1 MILIIVATHL
11 FFAIV
16 SSPSTTT
23 FTDVL
28 FSAFVF
34 KTGSSIETWTGITSL
49 GKNGTVEWT
58 WNNKTSIK
66 KTYVH
71 RLIKKARFTVISP
84 SNHVLAPPLLMR
96 KLSDVIISIFVKVCI
111 CKIAKD
117 ESRSSV
123 IVLRSEV
130 FILFIELKL
139 RSSAHAEIG

>member
-1 MILIIVATHL
+1 MATCHI

-16 SSPSTTT
+16 SFPSTTA

-96 KLSDVIISIFVKVCI
+96 KFSDVINISIFVKVMYVYV
-111 CKIAKD
+111 KSPRMKVAHL
-117 ESRSSV
+117 SSYYV
-123 IVLRSEV
+123 VKS
-130 FILFIELKL
+130 LFF
-139 RSSAHAEIG
+139 SSSWNCAHQRTPK